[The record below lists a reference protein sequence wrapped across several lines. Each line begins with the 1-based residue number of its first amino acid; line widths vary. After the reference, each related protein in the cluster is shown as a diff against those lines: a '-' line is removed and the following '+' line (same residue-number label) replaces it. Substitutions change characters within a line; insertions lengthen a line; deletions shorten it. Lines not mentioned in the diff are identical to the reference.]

1 MTTAPHYADH
11 AHHAHSGANRIKTVI
26 NEVSKNVSDSNG
38 NFKAWVVKTCWQELS
53 LNGVVYRRFLGETH
67 CLFQRGVLGQP
78 RPFTMTPFMPH
89 GRSPNLARDITIHIP
104 SPIMQ
109 LLSLKPGAS
118 ERLVQLLVA
127 AGLADAPDLPEG
139 INQKSPIR
147 QPDLSQSKGALSP
160 RLLSLLANAVSR
172 LTNGTE
178 PEVARRVLL
187 FPVQADK
194 ALSPPDQ
201 LAKSVK
207 SELLQLLNKI
217 GNGLV
222 TNSLVQQKTIAT
234 DKSVVV
240 SLPAKPLAQHPVRH
254 GIVKGHSIDAQ
265 SHTNDQKM
273 IHKPIPVATAT
284 KPGVPQPTAPI
295 AANASVNVPV
305 ATQLSSILASAMPI
319 AVQPMPIAE
328 SGQKQLP
335 PIILP
340 NAGHGA
346 GNRSERKKSKKER
359 EKEEEEERERSRHP
373 FLFDDDDD
381 DPLDSDEE

>member
-1 MTTAPHYADH
+1 MTIAPHYADH
-11 AHHAHSGANRIKTVI
+11 AHHAHSGANRIRTVI
-26 NEVSKNVSDSNG
+26 NKVSKNVSDSNG

-78 RPFTMTPFMPH
+78 RPFAMTTFMPP
-89 GRSPNLARDITIHIP
+89 GRSPILTRDITVHIP
-104 SPIMQ
+104 APLVQ
-109 LLSLKPGAS
+109 LFSLKPGAS

-127 AGLADAPDLPEG
+127 VGMSDAPDLPEG
-139 INQKSPIR
+139 INKKSLIR
-147 QPDLSQSKGALSP
+147 QPDLTQSKPVLSP
-160 RLLSLLANAVSR
+160 HLLSLLANAVSR
-172 LTNGTE
+172 LPNSAE

-187 FPVQADK
+187 FPVLADK
-194 ALSPPDQ
+194 ALSTTDQ

-207 SELLQLLNKI
+207 SELLQLINKI

-222 TNSLVQQKTIAT
+222 ANSLVQQKTVAT

-240 SLPAKPLAQHPVRH
+240 LSPTKPSAQPPVRH
-254 GIVKGHSIDAQ
+254 GIVNGHSIDIQ
-265 SHTNDQKM
+265 SHTNAQKTL
-273 IHKPIPVATAT
+273 HQPVPVATT
-284 KPGVPQPTAPI
+284 NKPGVPQQTAPI
-295 AANASVNVPV
+295 AANASVNMPV
-305 ATQLSSILASAMPI
+305 ATQLNSILTSAMPV
-319 AVQPMPIAE
+319 AVQPMPMTE
-328 SGQKQLP
+328 SGPKQLP